1 METWMAVQGAGVLL
15 GLVGLIDIVMVLRK
29 AKQSEM
35 PGGKKVGLIGGG
47 VVLMLLG
54 AFLVLNATAFAPV
67 PVPAG
72 GDAAQVAPQPDDDFD
87 APL

>member
-15 GLVGLIDIVMVLRK
+15 GLVGLIGIVMVLRK

-35 PGGKKVGLIGGG
+35 PGGKKMGLIGGS

-54 AFLVLNATAFAPV
+54 AFLVLNATAFMPAPA
-67 PVPAG
+67 PAG
-72 GDAAQVAPQPDDDFD
+72 GDAAQVTPQPDDDFD